1 MAFSSLHLPAGST
14 SLRPEE
20 LAAVTGG
27 CCHGGRRQGHG
38 HGCRPPQ
45 APDCPWQ
52 RRHTQ
57 LCALDLDCPYYADP
71 DQP

>member
-20 LAAVTGG
+20 LAAV
-27 CCHGGRRQGHG
+27 
-38 HGCRPPQ
+38 
-45 APDCPWQ
+45 DCPWQ

-57 LCALDLDCPYYADP
+57 LCALGLDCPYYADP

>member
-27 CCHGGRRQGHG
+27 QWV
-38 HGCRPPQ
+38 
-45 APDCPWQ
+45 D
-52 RRHTQ
+52 
-57 LCALDLDCPYYADP
+57 LCKLPEELA
-71 DQP
+71 